1 MQEVR
6 RLPEAGLVGSQ
17 AAEVLLSVVD
27 EWKLARS
34 STFRL
39 ADVTGSRRT
48 EETVVESGSNVAE
61 NRDTSRELSEGR
73 S

>member
-17 AAEVLLSVVD
+17 AAEVLLSVVG